1 MQKACIIQKIVVS
14 LQCQRKRNINQLIF
28 YTMNKN
34 EITKKAENIVS
45 VIKTLQFPTLCHYL
59 YAIRKQTE
67 LVAAIAEFV
76 GVKGETDHREIATAI
91 AEYGK
96 EYYHKLNNVSDFD
109 TDAA

>member
-1 MQKACIIQKIVVS
+1 
-14 LQCQRKRNINQLIF
+14 
-28 YTMNKN
+28 MNKE

-45 VIKTLQFPTLCHYL
+45 VIKILPFPTLCHYL
-59 YAIRKQTE
+59 FAIRKQTE

-96 EYYHKLNNVSDFD
+96 EYYRKLNNMSDFD
-109 TDAA
+109 AA